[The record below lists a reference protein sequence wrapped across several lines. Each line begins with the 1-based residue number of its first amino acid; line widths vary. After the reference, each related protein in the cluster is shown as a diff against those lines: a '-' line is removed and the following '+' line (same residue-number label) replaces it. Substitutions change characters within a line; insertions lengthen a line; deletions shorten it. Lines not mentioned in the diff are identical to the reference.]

1 MCSVEKHE
9 AFTVQWKKSWW
20 KWRKKVKVWII
31 RTFQRLIIHDEGCTF
46 RETLLLLHSVTWAV
60 IPAEEGQSSTLSSP
74 AWWCTRVLALCM
86 WVLVRRVTRQCSGE
100 ETSIQKG
107 DRQQG
112 NHHLQRIGSSL
123 QCSFHPFR
131 LPWWCISGT
140 SNPCGRGLVLFNS
153 GGFSVVFT
161 ILLCAHVDLWAPVK
175 LNDDIDHL
183 MLEEKVPLTVK
194 NNRFDGI
201 VSFSTQTPRLFV
213 RHWTGLISERTTE
226 FSASQQDANICNK
239 QQFRTWLGKVTV
251 ENTTIW
257 FFWMR
262 ICVGQKTATPTFSL
276 GLLWA
281 TEVQQ
286 S

>member
-1 MCSVEKHE
+1 MMKVEHLEKP
-9 AFTVQWKKSWW
+9 SSSY
-20 KWRKKVKVWII
+20 
-31 RTFQRLIIHDEGCTF
+31 
-46 RETLLLLHSVTWAV
+46 TLLPEPWFL
-60 IPAEEGQSSTLSSP
+60 Q
-74 AWWCTRVLALCM
+74 
-86 WVLVRRVTRQCSGE
+86 RRVKAPPSPPQHDGVHVSWLSACGCLWGVLHVSAAVRKHPFRRGQTA
-100 ETSIQKG
+100 
-107 DRQQG
+107 G

-140 SNPCGRGLVLFNS
+140 SDPCGRGLVLFNS

-281 TEVQQ
+281 TEVQR